1 MSSDRTKVP
10 YQDPVSDP
18 GQWQPQLF
26 PTKPASDVTIERKD
40 AHARSQGARRVNSQM
55 CSAALSNSRKKPA
68 SSTSRMFP
76 LPLLTQFN
84 MAVAYSYVR
93 NLEERVVQLE
103 DRLGQLSSPSGHQAT
118 DAWDLNAHHSMKSAG
133 IADSTGSDHRGALP
147 GSQGSA
153 LESEVTNLS
162 LDATADRY
170 LGSSSGVSFARL
182 TQAVLR
188 RLKPDQYPFSFEVG
202 QSDRVSGRNA
212 LDDSVLAEMPPRRS
226 FYPQYPSCLPPKDRA
241 YQLADYYWA
250 HNHTLYPFLRK
261 TWFMNLL
268 GNMYSDQDHDLYSS
282 PSWLYTMWMVFAIGS
297 TCWSSIV
304 PDASE
309 SESTHSYNQAMLYFY
324 DALSIEGTS
333 ALDSMLLQITY
344 SFFNRVGGN
353 TWYLVG
359 SAIRLAIGLGLHAPN
374 ASARELPMDVQEY
387 RKRIFWSLYMA
398 DRVVSISLGR
408 PLGIRDDDIEVD
420 LFSAVDDE
428 CIFPDRI
435 LPQPQLRESDL
446 TVPLHVLALRRIAS
460 QIFDQVYSNRN
471 RHLPTVDQKDIFSG
485 LHTQLLEWRR
495 TMPFPLPQCRSLQI
509 PHTCTSWY
517 DYNYYLHLIMLYRPS
532 PLCPVLTLEKVD
544 LIANASAMAIRHI
557 EVMHNEERYS
567 YNWITLFNVFS
578 VALTLIYSITAQP
591 DSLPIYLRRSD
602 ALSDLDRASR
612 VLGNFAQKFPT
623 VARCRNIVQGVSQRL
638 RTLINSAHTA
648 DTNSD
653 SSNDGRPRYL
663 MSPTLVSGIDTTTP
677 EAAQKTEPTSFPS
690 FVTGNP
696 VFDEIQNQV
705 SSADYMDPATVS
717 PEFDGTMSSLSDSG
731 LPPNFHLAAT
741 MAPYGD
747 ATAQFMAVGLGF
759 SETTDMDLDQAFM
772 NFLDGTLN
780 H

>member
-1 MSSDRTKVP
+1 MV
-10 YQDPVSDP
+10 
-18 GQWQPQLF
+18 
-26 PTKPASDVTIERKD
+26 A
-40 AHARSQGARRVNSQM
+40 AH
-55 CSAALSNSRKKPA
+55 
-68 SSTSRMFP
+68 
-76 LPLLTQFN
+76 
-84 MAVAYSYVR
+84 SYVR
-93 NLEERVVQLE
+93 DLEARVIQLE
-103 DRLGQLSSPSGHQAT
+103 DHLSRLTSSRSHQAT
-118 DAWDLNAHHSMKSAG
+118 SATELNAYHSMKGAG
-133 IADSTGSDHRGALP
+133 SADSRRPDHRGAL
-147 GSQGSA
+147 QGSPVNV
-153 LESEVTNLS
+153 LESEMTKLS

-188 RLKPDQYPFSFEVG
+188 RLKPDQYPFSFEVA
-202 QSDRVSGRNA
+202 QSDRLSGRDA
-212 LDDSVLAEMPPRRS
+212 LDDSELAEMPRQRS
-226 FYPQYPSCLPPKDRA
+226 IYPHYPSCLPPKDRA

-261 TWFMNLL
+261 NWFMNLL

-304 PDASE
+304 PDACE
-309 SESTHSYNQAMLYFY
+309 SESTHSYNQAMIYFY

-374 ASARELPMDVQEY
+374 ASAKELPMDVQEY

-428 CIFPDRI
+428 CIFPDKI

-446 TVPLHVLALRRIAS
+446 TVPLHVLALRKIAS

-471 RHLPTVDQKDIFSG
+471 RHLPTVDQEATFSR

-509 PHTCTSWY
+509 PHTSTSWY

-557 EVMHNEERYS
+557 EVMHNEQRYS

-638 RTLINSAHTA
+638 RALMNSAHTS
-648 DTNSD
+648 DTNSGP
-653 SSNDGRPRYL
+653 SSDGRPQYL
-663 MSPTLVSGIDTTTP
+663 IGATLVAGINSTTP

-696 VFDEIQNQV
+696 LFDEIQNRV
-705 SSADYMDPATVS
+705 SSVEYMEQSTVT
-717 PEFDGTMSSLSDSG
+717 PEYEGTMSSISDSG
-731 LPPNFHLAAT
+731 LPQNFHLAAT

-747 ATAQFMAVGLGF
+747 ATAQFMAAGLGF
-759 SETTDMDLDQAFM
+759 SETSDMDLDQAFM

-780 H
+780 Q